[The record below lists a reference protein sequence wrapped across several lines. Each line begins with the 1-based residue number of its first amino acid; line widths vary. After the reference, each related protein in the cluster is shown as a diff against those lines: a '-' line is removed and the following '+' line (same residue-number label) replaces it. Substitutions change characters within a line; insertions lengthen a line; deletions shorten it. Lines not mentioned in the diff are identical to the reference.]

1 MKKLLVI
8 LLSLLS
14 LTSCSKES
22 EIDIKGF
29 IDEESVKIIEDLKT
43 LASDTFKR
51 KNFLDFKYE
60 VKPKKKS
67 DIKEDLIKNVEAAA
81 KKDKKAQ
88 WVYDNFYN
96 LDDVDAYLTGND
108 PDTIEFVYNKN
119 HKFTDFNFYK
129 GESVKLKR
137 KTPYYLQWDNRW
149 AYDNLYPTNIGI
161 SGCGP
166 TSLSMIISR
175 LTNNLIYPNEMA
187 QKASKFMNDG
197 GMDWAFIDH
206 IAKEYNLKVTDI
218 NLDKDK
224 MIKALE
230 NGPLLISVGRGYFTL
245 YGHIL
250 VIDSYKDGK
259 FIINDP
265 NSVKNSIIGW
275 EYDDISDQILKI
287 WKFSK

>member
-108 PDTIEFVYNKN
+108 PDTIEFIYNKN

-230 NGPLLISVGRGYFTL
+230 DGPLLISVGRGYFTL

-287 WKFSK
+287 RKFSK

>member
-1 MKKLLVI
+1 MKKQLVI

-175 LTNNLIYPNEMA
+175 LTNTLIYPNEMA

-224 MIKALE
+224 MVKALE
-230 NGPLLISVGRGYFTL
+230 DGPLLISVGRGYFTL

-265 NSVKNSIIGW
+265 NSVKNSIIEW

>member
-230 NGPLLISVGRGYFTL
+230 DGPLLISVGRGYFTL

>member
-1 MKKLLVI
+1 MKKLLIV
-8 LLSLLS
+8 LLSLFS
-14 LTSCSKES
+14 LTSCSKGPD
-22 EIDIKGF
+22 IDIKGF

-230 NGPLLISVGRGYFTL
+230 YGPLLISVGRGYFTL

-265 NSVKNSIIGW
+265 NSVKNSIIEW
-275 EYDDISDQILKI
+275 DYDDISDQILKI

>member
-1 MKKLLVI
+1 MKKLLII

-51 KNFLDFKYE
+51 KNFLYFKYE

-67 DIKEDLIKNVEAAA
+67 DIKEDLIKNVEDAA

-108 PDTIEFVYNKN
+108 PDTIEFIYNKN

-224 MIKALE
+224 MIRALE
-230 NGPLLISVGRGYFTL
+230 DGPLLISVGRGYFTL

-265 NSVKNSIIGW
+265 NSVKNSIIEW

>member
-67 DIKEDLIKNVEAAA
+67 DIKEDLIKNVEDAA

-108 PDTIEFVYNKN
+108 PDTIEFIYNKN

-230 NGPLLISVGRGYFTL
+230 DGPLLISVGRGYFTL

-265 NSVKNSIIGW
+265 NSVKSSIREW

>member
-108 PDTIEFVYNKN
+108 PDTIEFIYNKN

-224 MIKALE
+224 MIKSLE
-230 NGPLLISVGRGYFTL
+230 DGPLLISVGRGYFTL

-265 NSVKNSIIGW
+265 NSVKNTMREW
-275 EYDDISDQILKI
+275 EYEQLKDQIVHI
-287 WKFSK
+287 WKIS

>member
-224 MIKALE
+224 MIKSLE
-230 NGPLLISVGRGYFTL
+230 DGPLLISVGRGYFTL

>member
-108 PDTIEFVYNKN
+108 PDTIEFIYNKN

-206 IAKEYNLKVTDI
+206 ISKEYNLKVTDI

-230 NGPLLISVGRGYFTL
+230 DGPLLISVGRGYFTL

>member
-175 LTNNLIYPNEMA
+175 LTNTLIYPNEMA

-206 IAKEYNLKVTDI
+206 ISKEYNLKVTDI

-230 NGPLLISVGRGYFTL
+230 DGPLLISVGRGYFTL

-265 NSVKNSIIGW
+265 NSVKNSIIEW
-275 EYDDISDQILKI
+275 DYDDISDQILKI

>member
-96 LDDVDAYLTGND
+96 IDDVDAYLTGND

-175 LTNNLIYPNEMA
+175 LTNTLIYPNEMA

-230 NGPLLISVGRGYFTL
+230 DGPLLISVGRGYFTL

-265 NSVKNSIIGW
+265 NSVKNSIIEW
-275 EYDDISDQILKI
+275 DYDDISDQILKI

>member
-108 PDTIEFVYNKN
+108 PDTIEFIYNKN

-206 IAKEYNLKVTDI
+206 ISKEYNLKVTDI

-224 MIKALE
+224 MIKTLE
-230 NGPLLISVGRGYFTL
+230 DGPLLISVGRGYFTL

>member
-60 VKPKKKS
+60 EKPKKKS
-67 DIKEDLIKNVEAAA
+67 DIKEDLIKNVEDAA

-108 PDTIEFVYNKN
+108 PDTIEFIYNKN

-230 NGPLLISVGRGYFTL
+230 DGPLLISVGRGYFTL

-265 NSVKNSIIGW
+265 NSVKNSIIEW

>member
-108 PDTIEFVYNKN
+108 PDTIEFIYNKN

-230 NGPLLISVGRGYFTL
+230 DGPLLISVGRGYFTL

-265 NSVKNSIIGW
+265 NSVKNSIIEW

>member
-67 DIKEDLIKNVEAAA
+67 DIKEDLIKNVEDAA

-108 PDTIEFVYNKN
+108 PDTIEFIYNKN

-187 QKASKFMNDG
+187 QKASKFMNDE

-230 NGPLLISVGRGYFTL
+230 DGPLLISVGRGYFTL

-259 FIINDP
+259 FVINDP
-265 NSVKNSIIGW
+265 NSVKNSIIEW
-275 EYDDISDQILKI
+275 DYDDISDQILKI

>member
-1 MKKLLVI
+1 MKKISIV
-8 LLSLLS
+8 LLSLLC
-14 LTSCSKES
+14 LTSCSKKND
-22 EIDIKGF
+22 IDIKGF
-29 IDEESVKIIEDLKT
+29 IDEESVKIIEDIKS

-67 DIKEDLIKNVEAAA
+67 DIKEDLIKNVEQAA

-88 WVYDNFYN
+88 WVYDNYYN
-96 LDDVDAYLTGND
+96 LNDIDAYLTGND
-108 PDTIEFVYNKN
+108 PDTIEFIYNKN
-119 HKFTDFNFYK
+119 HNFTDFDFNK

-137 KTPYYLQWDNRW
+137 KTPYFLQWDNRW

-166 TSLSMIISR
+166 TSLSMVMSR
-175 LTNNLIYPNEMA
+175 LTDNLIYPNEMA
-187 QKASKFMNDG
+187 QKASKFMNNG

-206 IAKEYNLKVTDI
+206 VAKEYNVKVSDV
-218 NLDKDK
+218 NLDEDK
-224 MIKALE
+224 MIEALKDS
-230 NGPLLISVGRGYFTL
+230 PLLISVGRGYFTL

-265 NSVKNSIIGW
+265 NSVKNSIIEW
-275 EYDDISDQILKI
+275 DYDDISDQILKI

>member
-96 LDDVDAYLTGND
+96 LEDVDAYLTGND

-230 NGPLLISVGRGYFTL
+230 DGPLLISVGRGYFTL

-265 NSVKNSIIGW
+265 NSVKNSIIEW

>member
-108 PDTIEFVYNKN
+108 PDTIEFIYNKN

-224 MIKALE
+224 MIKTLE
-230 NGPLLISVGRGYFTL
+230 DGPLLISVGRGYFTL

-287 WKFSK
+287 RKFSK